1 MINKI
6 KLLIVDDN
14 KNFLAMLNK
23 FLINEDYDVVCSNDG
38 KAAQNSF
45 VEFLPDIVVT
55 DIVMPGIDGIE
66 LLVGLRKIKPD
77 IKVIVMSGGNSG
89 HADTYLQMAENLGAN
104 VILNKPFKLL
114 DLLKQVKTLETDA

>member
-1 MINKI
+1 MNRI

-23 FLINEDYDVVCSNDG
+23 FLINEGYDVVCSNDG
-38 KAAQNSF
+38 KAAQKSF
-45 VEFLPDIVVT
+45 AEFLPDIVVT

-114 DLLKQVKTLETDA
+114 DLLKQVKTLEADA